1 MFPRSM
7 AETLGFMMFPLLLA
21 GILMLQGCASYQVTV
36 PDSDPIQPE
45 GQDEAYVKRDMNAY
59 LWGFVLD
66 PQVVGADC
74 QGEGINDVVIER
86 NFGQDLASV
95 LSLGLWMPAE
105 VSYRC
110 HAPGMRE
117 GGDIPVAP
125 SQ

>member
-1 MFPRSM
+1 MFPRSIS
-7 AETLGFMMFPLLLA
+7 ETLGSMRLLALLA
-21 GILMLQGCASYQVTV
+21 GLLMLQGCASYQVTV
-36 PDSDPIQPE
+36 PDSDPIQLE
-45 GQDEAYVKRDMNAY
+45 GQDAAYVKREMNAY

-66 PQVVGADC
+66 PQVVGAEC
-74 QGEGINDVVIER
+74 QGEGINDVVIDR

-95 LSLGLWMPAE
+95 LTLGLWMPAE

-110 HAPGMRE
+110 RAPGTRE